1 MIIYKKMIVK
11 FLAVFL
17 TLLCFTQPH
26 TLHAQTNDSKFN
38 AKIDALLQKARK
50 TYAKGNVNPAISE
63 YWKILEIAPSLTIAH
78 LELGEIYSK
87 LKIYGRAIELLEPA
101 LKRGERELDKETLCN
116 YYCVLTTAYV
126 GLGNSGEA
134 NRTLI
139 KAAQSSPRHPR
150 PRTILGDIYKLN
162 GKYANAAKAYRQ
174 AAQLDPAYQPAL
186 EKLEALKR
194 DYAYELVEAKI
205 KQEKAKSD
213 EKILIEIKPKPISE
227 PTLQKVA
234 VARSNQKPM
243 QPSPTR
249 PIYEPKPMQQPVPVS
264 EPEPMQ
270 QPEPVSV
277 SEPEPEPEPEP
288 TYSPVPQTMEDNID
302 VLVGGDIT
310 EKEKAIEYFKGLGKE
325 GLRKIEDLLYD
336 PNPEVRIIAVRALS
350 AFTDYP
356 KEVKD
361 ILLDAGDDPDD
372 LVMSE
377 ITAALKE
384 L

>member
-1 MIIYKKMIVK
+1 MIINKKKIIK

-17 TLLCFTQPH
+17 TLLGFTQLH
-26 TLHAQTNDSKFN
+26 TLYAQTNDSKFN
-38 AKIDALLQKARK
+38 ARIDALLQKARK

-78 LELGEIYSK
+78 LELGEIYSN

-116 YYCVLTTAYV
+116 YYCVLTSAYV

-134 NRTLI
+134 NRALI
-139 KAAQSSPRHPR
+139 KAAQSSPRNPR
-150 PRTILGDIYKLN
+150 PRTILGDIYRLN

-174 AAQLDPAYQPAL
+174 AAQLDPGYQPAL
-186 EKLEALKR
+186 KKLEALKK

-205 KQEKAKSD
+205 KQEKAAKRAKAKSD

-227 PTLQKVA
+227 PTLHQVSAAKSDQNPV
-234 VARSNQKPM
+234 
-243 QPSPTR
+243 QPSPTT
-249 PIYEPKPMQQPVPVS
+249 PIYEPKP
-264 EPEPMQ
+264 EPMQ
-270 QPEPVSV
+270 QPD
-277 SEPEPEPEPEP
+277 PEPEPVQQPDPEPEP
-288 TYSPVPQTMEDNID
+288 AYSPIPQTMEDNID

-310 EKEKAIEYFKGLGKE
+310 EKEKAIEYFKSLGKE

>member
-1 MIIYKKMIVK
+1 MIINKKKIIK

-17 TLLCFTQPH
+17 TLLGFTQLH
-26 TLHAQTNDSKFN
+26 TLYAQTNDSKFN
-38 AKIDALLQKARK
+38 AQIDALLQKARK

-78 LELGEIYSK
+78 LELGEIYSN

-116 YYCVLTTAYV
+116 YYCVLTSAYV

-139 KAAQSSPRHPR
+139 KAAQSSPRNPR
-150 PRTILGDIYKLN
+150 PRTILGDIYKFN

-174 AAQLDPAYQPAL
+174 AAQLDPGYQPAL
-186 EKLEALKR
+186 EKLEALKK

-205 KQEKAKSD
+205 KQEKAAERAKAKSD

-227 PTLQKVA
+227 PTLHQVSAAKSDQNPV
-234 VARSNQKPM
+234 
-243 QPSPTR
+243 QPSPTT
-249 PIYEPKPMQQPVPVS
+249 PIYEPKPK
-264 EPEPMQ
+264 PEPMQ
-270 QPEPVSV
+270 QPEP
-277 SEPEPEPEPEP
+277 EPEPEPA
-288 TYSPVPQTMEDNID
+288 YSPIPQTMEDNID

-310 EKEKAIEYFKGLGKE
+310 EKEKAIEYFKSLGKE

>member
-1 MIIYKKMIVK
+1 MIINKKKIVK

-38 AKIDALLQKARK
+38 ARIDALLQKARK

-78 LELGEIYSK
+78 LELGEIYSN

-116 YYCVLTTAYV
+116 YYCVLTSAYV

-150 PRTILGDIYKLN
+150 PRTILGDIYRLN

-174 AAQLDPAYQPAL
+174 AAQLDPGYQPAL
-186 EKLEALKR
+186 EKLEALKK

-205 KQEKAKSD
+205 KQEKAAERAKAKSD

-227 PTLQKVA
+227 PTLHQVSAAKSDQNPV
-234 VARSNQKPM
+234 
-243 QPSPTR
+243 QPSPTT
-249 PIYEPKPMQQPVPVS
+249 PIYEPKPK
-264 EPEPMQ
+264 PEPMQ
-270 QPEPVSV
+270 QPEP
-277 SEPEPEPEPEP
+277 EPEPEPA
-288 TYSPVPQTMEDNID
+288 YSPIPQTMEDNID

-310 EKEKAIEYFKGLGKE
+310 EKEKAIEYFKSLGKE

>member
-1 MIIYKKMIVK
+1 MIINKKKIVK

-38 AKIDALLQKARK
+38 ARIDALLQKARK

-78 LELGEIYSK
+78 LELGEIYSN

-116 YYCVLTTAYV
+116 YYCVLTSAYV

-134 NRTLI
+134 NRALI
-139 KAAQSSPRHPR
+139 KAAQSSPRNPR
-150 PRTILGDIYKLN
+150 PRTILGDIYKFN

-174 AAQLDPAYQPAL
+174 AAQLDPGYQPAL
-186 EKLEALKR
+186 EKLEALKK

-205 KQEKAKSD
+205 KQEKAAERAKAKSD

-227 PTLQKVA
+227 PTLHQVSAAKSDQNPV
-234 VARSNQKPM
+234 
-243 QPSPTR
+243 QPSPTT
-249 PIYEPKPMQQPVPVS
+249 PIYEPKPK
-264 EPEPMQ
+264 PEPMQ
-270 QPEPVSV
+270 QPEP
-277 SEPEPEPEPEP
+277 EPEPEPA
-288 TYSPVPQTMEDNID
+288 YSPIPQTMEDNID

-310 EKEKAIEYFKGLGKE
+310 EKEKAIEYFKSLGKE

>member
-1 MIIYKKMIVK
+1 MIINKKKIIK

-17 TLLCFTQPH
+17 TLLAFTQPH

-38 AKIDALLQKARK
+38 ARIDALLQKARK

-78 LELGEIYSK
+78 LELGEIYSN

-116 YYCVLTTAYV
+116 YYCVLTSAYV

-139 KAAQSSPRHPR
+139 KAAQSSPRNPR
-150 PRTILGDIYKLN
+150 PRTILGDIYRLN

-174 AAQLDPAYQPAL
+174 AAQLDPGYQPAL
-186 EKLEALKR
+186 EKLEALKK

-205 KQEKAKSD
+205 KQEKAAERAKAKSD

-227 PTLQKVA
+227 PTLHQVSAAKSDQNPV
-234 VARSNQKPM
+234 
-243 QPSPTR
+243 QPSPTT
-249 PIYEPKPMQQPVPVS
+249 PIYEPKPK
-264 EPEPMQ
+264 
-270 QPEPVSV
+270 PEPVQQPD
-277 SEPEPEPEPEP
+277 PEPEPA
-288 TYSPVPQTMEDNID
+288 YSPIPQTMEDNID

-310 EKEKAIEYFKGLGKE
+310 EKEKAIEYFKSLGKE

>member
-1 MIIYKKMIVK
+1 MIINKKKIIK

-17 TLLCFTQPH
+17 TLLGFTQLH
-26 TLHAQTNDSKFN
+26 TLYAQTNDSKFN
-38 AKIDALLQKARK
+38 AQIDALLQKARK
-50 TYAKGNVNPAISE
+50 TYTKGNVNPAISE

-78 LELGEIYSK
+78 LELGEIYSN

-116 YYCVLTTAYV
+116 YYCVLTSAYV

-139 KAAQSSPRHPR
+139 KAAQSSPRNPR
-150 PRTILGDIYKLN
+150 PRTILGDIYKFN

-174 AAQLDPAYQPAL
+174 AAQLDPGYQPAL
-186 EKLEALKR
+186 EKLEALKK

-205 KQEKAKSD
+205 KQEKAAERAKAKSD

-227 PTLQKVA
+227 PTLHQVSAAKSDQNPV
-234 VARSNQKPM
+234 
-243 QPSPTR
+243 QPSPTT
-249 PIYEPKPMQQPVPVS
+249 PIYEPKPK
-264 EPEPMQ
+264 PEPMQ
-270 QPEPVSV
+270 QPEP
-277 SEPEPEPEPEP
+277 EPEPEPA
-288 TYSPVPQTMEDNID
+288 YSPIPQTMEDNID

-310 EKEKAIEYFKGLGKE
+310 EKEKAIEYFKSLGKE

>member
-1 MIIYKKMIVK
+1 MRNKMIIYKKKIIK

-17 TLLCFTQPH
+17 TLLGFTQLH
-26 TLHAQTNDSKFN
+26 TLYAQTNDSKFN
-38 AKIDALLQKARK
+38 AQIDALLQKARK

-78 LELGEIYSK
+78 LELGEIYSN

-116 YYCVLTTAYV
+116 YYCVLTSAYV

-139 KAAQSSPRHPR
+139 KAAQSSPRNPR
-150 PRTILGDIYKLN
+150 PRTILGDIYKFN

-174 AAQLDPAYQPAL
+174 AAQLDPGYQPAL
-186 EKLEALKR
+186 EKLEALKK

-205 KQEKAKSD
+205 KQEKAAERAKAKSD

-227 PTLQKVA
+227 PTLHQVSAAKSDQNPV
-234 VARSNQKPM
+234 
-243 QPSPTR
+243 QPSPTT
-249 PIYEPKPMQQPVPVS
+249 PIYEPKPK
-264 EPEPMQ
+264 PEPMQ
-270 QPEPVSV
+270 QP
-277 SEPEPEPEPEP
+277 EPEPEPEPEP
-288 TYSPVPQTMEDNID
+288 AYSPIPQTMEDNID

-310 EKEKAIEYFKGLGKE
+310 EKEKAIEYFKSLGKE

>member
-1 MIIYKKMIVK
+1 MRNKMIINKKKIIK

-17 TLLCFTQPH
+17 TLLGFTQLH

-78 LELGEIYSK
+78 LELGEIYSN

-116 YYCVLTTAYV
+116 YYCVLTSAYV

-139 KAAQSSPRHPR
+139 KAAQSSPRNPR
-150 PRTILGDIYKLN
+150 PRTILGDIYKFN

-174 AAQLDPAYQPAL
+174 AAQLDPGYQPAL
-186 EKLEALKR
+186 EKLEALKK

-205 KQEKAKSD
+205 KQEKAAERAKAKSD

-227 PTLQKVA
+227 PTLHQVSAAKSDQNPV
-234 VARSNQKPM
+234 
-243 QPSPTR
+243 QPSPTT
-249 PIYEPKPMQQPVPVS
+249 PIYEPKPK
-264 EPEPMQ
+264 PEPMQ
-270 QPEPVSV
+270 QP
-277 SEPEPEPEPEP
+277 EPEPEPEPEP
-288 TYSPVPQTMEDNID
+288 AYSPIPQTMEDNID

-310 EKEKAIEYFKGLGKE
+310 EKEKAIEYFKSLGKE